1 LVGVPFTPATGTR
14 ILIDPRII
22 KNSTPQT
29 ITELRRLI
37 GDFLRQIA
45 VSNNLSSVNIN
56 FMTDEEA
63 TSLSKELKYPK
74 VTVQIENEGFKEKL
88 KGNSNEYLRRTSIQ
102 YHWLNQNPKKN
113 NEPFQSFDDYL
124 ECFKSKRRITIRRE
138 RRRVLYDERIR
149 IDAIIGTD
157 ILKHDG
163 LIERMFAIYKATV
176 DKMYYGRQ
184 YLTLDFFKMLS
195 KSSFCNNLCFI
206 CARNASTCSTTFR
219 AEDVFAG
226 TFNIVKDGVFY
237 GRYWGVLPGHEINS
251 LHFEVC
257 YWSAIEYCIKNGLKR
272 MEPGAGG
279 GEYKWA
285 RGFDPAMIHSVH
297 FITHPALRAAIQ
309 QFLDFETESLV
320 DSTEYLLEKSVTG
333 SKNLSK

>member
-195 KSSFCNNLCFI
+195 KSS
-206 CARNASTCSTTFR
+206 CSTTFR

>member
-1 LVGVPFTPATGTR
+1 MAGNR
-14 ILIDPRII
+14 ILINPRIRE
-22 KNSTPQT
+22 NSTPQT
-29 ITELRRLI
+29 INELRRLI

-45 VSNNLSSVNIN
+45 VSNNLSSVNFN
-56 FMTDEEA
+56 FMKDEEA
-63 TSLSKELKYPK
+63 TSLSTELKHPK
-74 VTVQIENEGFKEKL
+74 VTVKNEGSKEKL
-88 KGNSNEYLRRTSIQ
+88 NENSNKYLRRTSIQ
-102 YHWLNQNPKKN
+102 YHWLNQNPKNK
-113 NEPFQSFDDYL
+113 NEPFQSFDEYL
-124 ECFKSKRRITIRRE
+124 ECFKSKRRIAIRRE
-138 RRRVLYDERIR
+138 RRRVLHDEQIR
-149 IDAIIGTD
+149 IDAIVGTD
-157 ILKHDG
+157 ILKHHG

-184 YLTLDFFKMLS
+184 YLTLEFFKMLS
-195 KSSFCNNLCFI
+195 KSDFCNNLCFI
-206 CARNASTCSTTFR
+206 CARNASTCSTTFK

-237 GRYWGVLPGHEINS
+237 GRYWGVLPGQEINS

-285 RGFDPAMIHSVH
+285 RGFDPALIHSVH
-297 FITHPALRAAIQ
+297 YITHPALRAAIH
-309 QFLDFETESLV
+309 QFLELETESLV